1 MSRDLLPERA
11 LKIVCGL
18 GIAIAIYFV
27 YFFHL
32 TAVGLFG
39 TDEPRYAAIGREMAF
54 SGDWVTPRLFGVGW
68 FEKPALIYWMT
79 ASAFRIGLSQDLAP
93 RLPVALLSVAF
104 LFFYYW
110 LLRREFGPRA
120 AFYSSLLLGTSAWW
134 VAFSQSGVPDLPVS
148 ALFSAGILLALP
160 WLNHGDRTHLP
171 WSAALIGL
179 AVLAKS
185 LVPLAL
191 LVPVLWF
198 ARKRLADLLQAR
210 VLFTFLLIALPW
222 HIACYLRNGMP
233 FLYTLFVQH
242 QYGRMTSTDLQ
253 HVQSV
258 WFYLGVLPGAVFP
271 WIFLL
276 PLLFHRSLYND
287 RRAQYL
293 LATFLFGMAFFS
305 AAPNK
310 LPGYILPLMP
320 VLFALIGIRLAET
333 RFLGEVM
340 MGSTLLLV
348 FVPAVSLML
357 PKALAKGASH
367 IWPLDMAAAANA
379 MLWFPNLVL
388 AGGFEMYAAKRWK
401 PAAAVCLAA
410 GLVAYSVGYMKV
422 TALPAVDTALS
433 ARGRAISCVP
443 AGTTR
448 AMRYGLNYYAGTIVP
463 DCQVP

>member
-1 MSRDLLPERA
+1 
-11 LKIVCGL
+11 
-18 GIAIAIYFV
+18 
-27 YFFHL
+27 
-32 TAVGLFG
+32 
-39 TDEPRYAAIGREMAF
+39 
-54 SGDWVTPRLFGVGW
+54 
-68 FEKPALIYWMT
+68 
-79 ASAFRIGLSQDLAP
+79 
-93 RLPVALLSVAF
+93 
-104 LFFYYW
+104 
-110 LLRREFGPRA
+110 
-120 AFYSSLLLGTSAWW
+120 
-134 VAFSQSGVPDLPVS
+134 
-148 ALFSAGILLALP
+148 
-160 WLNHGDRTHLP
+160 
-171 WSAALIGL
+171 
-179 AVLAKS
+179 
-185 LVPLAL
+185 
-191 LVPVLWF
+191 
-198 ARKRLADLLQAR
+198 
-210 VLFTFLLIALPW
+210 
-222 HIACYLRNGMP
+222 
-233 FLYTLFVQH
+233 
-242 QYGRMTSTDLQ
+242 
-253 HVQSV
+253 
-258 WFYLGVLPGAVFP
+258 
-271 WIFLL
+271 
-276 PLLFHRSLYND
+276 
-287 RRAQYL
+287 
-293 LATFLFGMAFFS
+293 
-305 AAPNK
+305 
-310 LPGYILPLMP
+310 MP